1 MKKKQPET
9 NPDPQLRR
17 EALASDV
24 EAFLKS
30 GNSIEQIPSGV
41 SAQANLRPANHRPVQ
56 PVAAKPAAVPEQTT
70 EQKTEQATE
79 QPTTEQAAATDA
91 DPKPTS

>member
-30 GNSIEQIPSGV
+30 GKTIEQIPSGV
-41 SAQANLRPANHRPVQ
+41 SAQANLRPANHRPAQ
-56 PVAAKPAAVPEQTT
+56 PAAKPAATDEGTAEAPKDGAVPATT
-70 EQKTEQATE
+70 DST
-79 QPTTEQAAATDA
+79 ATDS
-91 DPKPTS
+91 DPKPAS

>member
-41 SAQANLRPANHRPVQ
+41 SAQANLKPANHRSAQNSAP
-56 PVAAKPAAVPEQTT
+56 AAKQKVEPASE
-70 EQKTEQATE
+70 
-79 QPTTEQAAATDA
+79 
-91 DPKPTS
+91 DPKAPDEATKPAS

>member
-30 GNSIEQIPSGV
+30 GNTIEQIPSGV
-41 SAQANLRPANHRPVQ
+41 SAQANLRPANHRPAQ
-56 PVAAKPAAVPEQTT
+56 PAKSEPKADAKVEGKADTDATPA
-70 EQKTEQATE
+70 TEQASKDDT
-79 QPTTEQAAATDA
+79 QPA
-91 DPKPTS
+91 S

>member
-41 SAQANLRPANHRPVQ
+41 SAQANLKPANHRPAQ
-56 PVAAKPAAVPEQTT
+56 NASKPAAQTKQT
-70 EQKTEQATE
+70 ED
-79 QPTTEQAAATDA
+79 AASGDGKSSDA
-91 DPKPTS
+91 DPKPAS

>member
-30 GNSIEQIPSGV
+30 GNTIEQIPSGV
-41 SAQANLRPANHRPVQ
+41 SAQANLRPANHRPAQ
-56 PVAAKPAAVPEQTT
+56 PAKTEPKAEAKVEAKAESSTEADAKPAA
-70 EQKTEQATE
+70 EQASTNE
-79 QPTTEQAAATDA
+79 S
-91 DPKPTS
+91 KPAS

>member
-41 SAQANLRPANHRPVQ
+41 SAQANLRPANHRPAQ
-56 PVAAKPAAVPEQTT
+56 TTSKPAANTDTKPS
-70 EQKTEQATE
+70 
-79 QPTTEQAAATDA
+79 TDA
-91 DPKPTS
+91 KDSAAQPAKD

>member
-30 GNSIEQIPSGV
+30 GNTIEQIPSGV
-41 SAQANLRPANHRPVQ
+41 SAQANLRPANHRPAQ
-56 PVAAKPAAVPEQTT
+56 PVKIEPKAEAKVEAKAETST
-70 EQKTEQATE
+70 EAEAK
-79 QPTTEQAAATDA
+79 PTTEQASA
-91 DPKPTS
+91 DETKPAS